1 MLDVLFVL
9 FVNALFF
16 LGITAA
22 VAGFVLIIVELFK
35 NKHHAFKHHPTK
47 DCVTC

>member
-1 MLDVLFVL
+1 MLDVLFIL

-16 LGITAA
+16 LLITAV
-22 VAGFVLIIVELFK
+22 VAGFFLVGVELFR
-35 NKHHAFKHHPTK
+35 NKGHAFKHHPTK